1 MLLLSYPGII
11 MSSRA
16 LFPTVVWREDDMYVS
31 WCPELDVASQ
41 GSTVEEALNNL
52 KEAIELYLEDEDA
65 HVPLEG
71 STPILAIVRVETH
84 AKAPRSVRQPSC

>member
-1 MLLLSYPGII
+1 

-16 LFPTVVWREDDMYVS
+16 VFPTVVWREDGMYAF

-41 GSTVEEALNNL
+41 GSTVEGALNNL
-52 KEAIELYLEDEDA
+52 KEAIKLYLEDA

-71 STPILAIVRVETH
+71 SSIKGV
-84 AKAPRSVRQPSC
+84 